1 MVAVNLTPDEFKTAQ
16 KRRQRLRFWVLMLLA
31 VAITAGGW
39 ATMIYFDYRRANQTL
54 HRITREYQDL
64 QHTIKALGQ
73 VRNRLDLWQDRIAL
87 LNELNHY
94 HDFVRVTDYL
104 TQHSPDLI
112 YLEQMKF
119 WRPDKPQSTDQPK
132 TQSKAAH
139 MFILKHGA
147 EGEAVAATD
156 TNIEPIMIS
165 LKGRS
170 VNYQAVADYLQML
183 SSADIIA
190 GAQLK
195 YSRRQSA
202 LSSETGEIVDFEIE
216 ARLLPMLSP

>member
-1 MVAVNLTPDEFKTAQ
+1 MVAVNLTPDELMNAQ
-16 KRRQRLRFWVLMLLA
+16 KRRQRLRFWVSMLLTI
-31 VAITAGGW
+31 VITAGGW
-39 ATMIYFDYRRANQTL
+39 VTMIYYDYRRENQTAQE
-54 HRITREYQDL
+54 IAREYHDL
-64 QHTIKALGQ
+64 QHTIKTLGQ

-94 HDFVRVTDYL
+94 HNFVKVTDYL
-104 TQHSPDLI
+104 TQHSPNLI

-119 WRPDKPQSTDQPK
+119 WRPDKSQSTDQPEA
-132 TQSKAAH
+132 QSKTAH

-147 EGEAVAATD
+147 DSETVEEAD
-156 TNIEPIMIS
+156 TNIKPVMIT

-195 YSRRQSA
+195 YSRRQA
-202 LSSETGEIVDFEIE
+202 DLSSETSAVVDFEIE
-216 ARLLPMLSP
+216 ARLLPMISP